1 MIQSGTFSSC
11 CHIVSDGDG
20 SLSCNPAVFNFYNYL
35 RTHPLLLRRHFGSSD
50 ASSTHICLT
59 VENGL
64 ADKINL
70 GERRLFFTT
79 AYAHLKAG
87 CPMLALEVLS
97 KMPKVVKRSKSFC
110 KSPSLVDTGK
120 DFSPCSPNNE
130 FETKDQASSIDWSQ
144 PVFNGLG
151 SSSDCSS
158 EKHSSSTLSFDWS
171 QPSTLF
177 QDEQLQL
184 QSDSDENDESEDS
197 SLVMK
202 ELKPLKKTEKLH
214 ETSSSYTESFSV
226 VDEKDILSPSED
238 IISAQLKFR
247 ACLKILTVELRTL
260 STGYEVDGGKL
271 RYQLYQWLE
280 REVVAL
286 QKTCDYGVEVEEIQ
300 SGVRGMPDEATLHEG
315 TEDLADQEKNM
326 LQKEEFQKRRQ
337 WLLKYQSL
345 LRMFLSYC
353 ILHGSHGGGLASVR
367 MELILLLQESQQ
379 VCGELR
385 LYCLCFTFVDLFES
399 VL

>member
-1 MIQSGTFSSC
+1 M
-11 CHIVSDGDG
+11 
-20 SLSCNPAVFNFYNYL
+20 FNFYNYL

-50 ASSTHICLT
+50 TSSTHICLT

-64 ADKINL
+64 ADKINV

-97 KMPKVVKRSKSFC
+97 KMPKVVMRSKSFC
-110 KSPSLVDTGK
+110 RSPSLMDTSK
-120 DFSPCSPNNE
+120 DFSPSSPVKE
-130 FETKDQASSIDWSQ
+130 LETKDRSSSVDWSQ
-144 PVFNGLG
+144 PVLNGLG
-151 SSSDCSS
+151 SSSNCSS
-158 EKHSSSTLSFDWS
+158 GKHSNSTLSFDWS
-171 QPSTLF
+171 QPSVVF
-177 QDEQLQL
+177 QDEPLKL
-184 QSDSDENDESEDS
+184 QSDSDGSESEDS

-202 ELKPLKKTEKLH
+202 ELKPLKKTEKLY
-214 ETSSSYTESFSV
+214 EASSSYTESFSV
-226 VDEKDILSPSED
+226 GDAKDILSQSED

-260 STGYEVDGGKL
+260 STGYEIDGGKL

-286 QKTCDYGVEVEEIQ
+286 QKTCDYSVEVEDTYSEI
-300 SGVRGMPDEATLHEG
+300 SVMPEEATLHEN
-315 TEDLADQEKNM
+315 TEDLTDQQKHI
-326 LQKEEFQKRRQ
+326 LQKEDFQKRRQ

-379 VCGELR
+379 VCVGLS
-385 LYCLCFTFVDLFES
+385 LCFLCFKFFTDFSERA
-399 VL
+399 